1 MKNKYI
7 ASFEQAQIA
16 GKNIPEFR
24 AGDTLRL
31 AVTITEGEKSR
42 VQNYEGICKRFRGNL
57 WNRE

>member
-16 GKNIPEFR
+16 NKNVPEFR

-42 VQNYEGICKRFRGNL
+42 VQN
-57 WNRE
+57 